1 MKKMYS
7 FILLLVTLL
16 VVAFITE
23 NNQTNQTKK
32 GNELPKVGV
41 LQLMSHPSLDEI
53 YQGFIAG
60 MKEEGLVDGKTV
72 TLTLQNAQG
81 DQSNLKTMSEQFA
94 QEPVDAMV
102 GIATPSAQAL
112 ANASKNIPIILGAV
126 SDPEGAGLVTNNQKP
141 GGNITGVSDLTPIKE
156 QIQLLKQLMPQA
168 KKVGILYTS
177 SEDNSYIQA
186 QDAAKEIKAQGL
198 EPVTMTI
205 TSTNDMRQNATT
217 LASQVDAIYVP
228 ADNTIAGAMP
238 TLIDITNAAHIP
250 VFPAVESMVD
260 DGGLAT
266 IGLNQYELGLLTG
279 RMTAKIVK
287 GEAKP
292 ADTPIEY
299 LKNGEII
306 LNQEQAKELGI
317 QIPQEI
323 LGKVERSA
331 D

>member
-1 MKKMYS
+1 MKKMYG
-7 FILLLVTLL
+7 FIAGLVILLII
-16 VVAFITE
+16 AFVTE
-23 NNQTNQTKK
+23 NNKMDQEQKENDI
-32 GNELPKVGV
+32 PKVGI

-60 MKEEGLVDGKTV
+60 MEEEGLVDGKTV
-72 TLTLQNAQG
+72 HLTLQNAQG
-81 DQSNLKTMSEQFA
+81 DQSNLKTMSEQFS

-126 SDPEGAGLVTNNQKP
+126 SDPEGAGLVTNNQTP

-156 QIQLLKQLMPQA
+156 QIELLKQLMPAA

-177 SEDNSYIQA
+177 SEDNSYLQA
-186 QDAAKEIKAQGL
+186 QDAEKELKAQGL
-198 EPVTMTI
+198 EPITMTI
-205 TSTNDMRQNATT
+205 TSTNDIRQNATT

-238 TLIDITNAAHIP
+238 TLIEITDAAQIP
-250 VFPAVESMVD
+250 VFPAVESMVE

-266 IGLNQYELGLLTG
+266 IGLNQYELGILTG
-279 RMTAKIVK
+279 RMTAKMIK
-287 GEAKP
+287 GELKP
-292 ADTPIEY
+292 ATTPIEY
-299 LKNGEII
+299 LKQGTIV
-306 LNQEQAKELGI
+306 LNQKQAKKLGI
-317 QIPQEI
+317 KIPQEI
-323 LGKVERSA
+323 IEKIERSA